1 MAKIQR
7 NFAKGRMNK
16 AIDERLLPNGE
27 YVDAV
32 NVRLGS
38 TEETEIGSVEVA
50 KGNTRLTTVTFPQQ
64 PQYDGSGNLTVPV
77 QGLSSQ
83 ARCLGVYGDS
93 SNETLYWFIHDP
105 KWTGVYDAS
114 GSPST
119 VITSGTTTA
128 TLAGLLVDNTANF
141 QADGVQVG
149 DKVINTSLAANPH
162 TFVSNITSSTQIEL
176 QNDLFVAGNNYQ
188 IVTNTQKIDLI
199 VAYDT
204 QEDVWRTLVASIYDG
219 VPCTTGYST
228 TLNFNPNRLI
238 NGVNL
243 IDDMLFFTDN
253 YNPPRMINVTQTY
266 GLPTITPPVAPAVI
280 GTTSVDQF
288 SPEEIMVIKAPPNNS
303 PNINLDVSTNSEINY
318 LEDKYICFATRFK
331 YANNQYSAVSQFSDP
346 AFEPGEFFISSD
358 EFNNQGMLNKQNRV
372 RVTFDTGSEL
382 VEEIEVLFKEADSSV
397 IKVAEKINKA
407 ANNIGSNTTFEII
420 FDNSKIYQVLPVQ
433 EILRTFDNV
442 PRVAKAQTIMG
453 NRLMYGNYI
462 ENYNLINYAN
472 EPTRIQ
478 YTASGVSQNV
488 GEIVVPRTY
497 PTHTYPTIYGYALGT
512 LSQSSIQ
519 LNFAGLNLIEGTTI
533 KFSFQLGQQNAF
545 DYTLS
550 GVPLYNFSATGTTQF
565 PTTQGLLN
573 EATVNWS
580 YTLPETF
587 ENAQALLLSPDFQSR
602 LGAGIAADGG
612 FATPGTANSVENPT
626 LTDAINAAFAP
637 TISVTTATAAG
648 LPTNSAGNTSNMVK
662 YVSGHSSNIAV
673 GSASPQTEP
682 ILYTSPSENEIK
694 LVLNAMIY
702 IPSIQSPTSGETNNA
717 MSVPFFV
724 TSKITITDPNGQK
737 SLHSNRGYEV
747 GMIYMD
753 KFNRATPPL
762 LTDTFTTTD
771 INSTVSTT
779 ASTVHFSCDNSST
792 VNKIRVTIPP
802 TQFAPKW
809 ATHYKFALKP
819 TKDTYNTI
827 YSSKSFKDPLD
838 GSYYFL
844 LEGENALKVETGDQ
858 LIVKKDALG
867 ATDSCEVVQVL
878 SKGAKEK
885 NFIDVNLEPGTAE
898 EVIAGTPNVGA
909 EDYVPQGVYMQLKNF
924 PFALTQD
931 QNVPYPVNNYN
942 LTQFAFTSS
951 SSMTNA
957 QINNNEDFPILAYQ
971 GLSGAPSLDVNGD
984 TVFTPFAIP
993 QGTAVRIFYSTKR
1006 KGDDS
1011 NSGQGK
1017 LKYKYDQSFV
1027 ADATYDNFIEFFNG
1041 MNIGATL
1048 NSGVTIG
1055 SACNGFVTNTYI
1067 ETPATNTTD
1076 PDVIFGPEGF
1086 DNCQNVLRFVQ
1097 NTNTG
1102 EILLYIRGGGG
1113 NSIQLRV
1120 KARIEIAL
1128 PTVGTVFE
1136 TLAADANPEL
1146 WYEGSDSY
1154 TINTANG
1161 SHNGIVANGDISQV
1175 TNASS
1180 AGTTGVINLQFFNCF
1195 TFGNGVESYK
1205 IEDKLN
1211 GKTFNLGNR
1220 AVTTTEEDYRQNH
1233 RPSDITYSGV
1243 FNDESGL
1250 NNLNEFN
1257 LGLVNFKSL
1266 EESFGAIQVMD
1277 SRETDVLVLQ
1287 EDKISYVLQG
1297 KNLLSDAAGGG
1308 DIASVP
1314 EVLGTQIARTEQYGI
1329 SNNPESYVQYGLDKF
1344 FIDEKRGAVLRL
1356 TGQDTSAEKL
1366 TVISE
1371 LGLRSFFRD
1380 VFNGQ
1385 GPSKLVGAPPN
1396 SSMGAATPSS
1406 ITPFTQKL
1414 GAYDPYMNEYVI
1426 SINDRPLVITST
1438 DECETTSEIDD
1449 ELDLPIFDCGSDVTF
1464 QNTNASTATQSA
1476 EIAIGD
1482 FEPTATSAPTG
1493 QIIWDVVVIG
1503 GSATVSVLWDGA
1515 VVATQLCTV
1524 ASNGTVANQIDW
1536 EKTSVSPANCI
1547 VQVTPSAANTSVS
1560 FTANCPLL
1568 APLNI
1573 DTVIYTSNYPLG
1585 VSSAIDIDNT
1595 GSWANAANFGVGSGP
1610 DEGINYTA
1618 TWQWS
1623 NPGGEVGVQQNF
1635 ANTIES
1641 GVSSNI
1647 NNGSE
1652 YNTTSDNT
1660 EYPFVPR
1667 IGGWNDTT
1675 YQNQS
1680 PGQGAPPP
1688 GSNIE
1693 INFVPSLVANAQPV
1707 VMFNPEIHTFRILRT
1722 STNFNKNSQADAVAL
1737 LAASTAIP
1745 KANIEY
1751 WDEDLE
1757 AWQPATGWDATKL
1770 ATAWKAT
1777 TTMPSPV
1784 GTQNEFYMVIDVRSR
1799 VSTLLC
1805 QTLAASNGGA
1815 NGTANIF
1822 DTCCD
1827 CDCGAGNPTC
1837 YSIINSS
1844 SGCNYTFQYTDTG
1857 GAVQSITV
1865 GPAEISENGVV
1876 FDSGCVQV
1884 CSLSE
1889 PVLTAINAIP
1899 FPIQDLNSVPAGC
1912 TSSSSNIN
1920 VIVQS
1925 CGSGGACTD
1934 CATGPCT

>member
-64 PQYDGSGNLTVPV
+64 PQFDNLGNVTVPV

-128 TLAGLLVDNTANF
+128 LLAGFLVDNTASF
-141 QADGVQVG
+141 LTDGVQVG
-149 DKVINTSLAANPH
+149 DKVINTSLAGNPH
-162 TFVSNITSSTQIEL
+162 TFVSNVITSQSQVEL
-176 QNDLFVAGNNYQ
+176 QNDLFVAGDSYE

-204 QEDVWRTLVASIYDG
+204 QENVWRTLVASIYNG
-219 VPCTTGYST
+219 VPCPTGYST

-243 IDDMLFFTDN
+243 IDGMLFFTDN
-253 YNPPRMINVTQTY
+253 YNPPRMINVTRTY
-266 GLPTITPPVAPAVI
+266 GLPTITAPAGTAVI

-288 SPEEIMVIKAPPNNS
+288 SAEEIMVIKAPPNNS
-303 PNINLDVSTNSEINY
+303 PNINLDVSNNSEVNY

-346 AFEPGEFFISSD
+346 AFEPGQFFISSD

-407 ANNIGSNTTFEII
+407 ANNVASNTTFEII

-478 YTASGVSQNV
+478 YTASGISREV
-488 GEIVVPRTY
+488 GETVVPRT
-497 PTHTYPTIYGYALGT
+497 TSSHTFANPIYGYT
-512 LSQSSIQ
+512 LPAAPEAAITI
-519 LNFAGLNLIEGTTI
+519 NFAGLDLIEGATI
-533 KFSFQLGQQNAF
+533 KFSFNIVQGNVLYDLG
-545 DYTLS
+545 
-550 GVPLYNFSATGTTQF
+550 GTTTF
-565 PTTQGLLN
+565 TGLGGAAPTTGLN
-573 EATVNWS
+573 FQSVNWS
-580 YTLPETF
+580 YTLPQSF
-587 ENAQALLLSPDFQSR
+587 GSAQELLLSPDFQSR

-612 FATPGTANSVENPT
+612 FSVPGQASSVENPT
-626 LTDAINAAFAP
+626 LTDAINAVFEP
-637 TISVTTATAAG
+637 TITPVSTAG
-648 LPTNSAGNTSNMVK
+648 LPVSPLGNISNVVK
-662 YVSGHSSNIAV
+662 YVSGNSSNIAV
-673 GSASPQTEP
+673 NASAVQTEP

-694 LVLNAMIY
+694 LVLNPMIY
-702 IPSIQSPTSGETNNA
+702 IPIIQSPTSGQANNA
-717 MSVPFFV
+717 LVMPFIN
-724 TSKITITDPNGQK
+724 TSKVTLIDPNGQK

-762 LTDTFTTTD
+762 LTDTFVTTD
-771 INSTVSTT
+771 INSSVTT
-779 ASTVHFSCDNSST
+779 AASTVHFPCSASSLI
-792 VNKIRVTIPP
+792 NKIKVTIPP

-885 NFIDVNLEPGTAE
+885 NFIDVDLEPGTVE
-898 EVIAGTPNVGA
+898 EVISGTPNVGA

-931 QNVPYPVNNYN
+931 QLVPYPVNNYN
-942 LTQFAFTSS
+942 LTQFAFESSGSTS
-951 SSMTNA
+951 T
-957 QINNNEDFPILAYQ
+957 QDFPVLAYK
-971 GLSGAPSLDVNGD
+971 GLSGAPALDDDNN
-984 TVFTPFAIP
+984 TVFTPFVIP
-993 QGTAVRIFYSTKR
+993 EGTAVKIFYSTKR
-1006 KGDDS
+1006 KGDSSDGS
-1011 NSGQGK
+1011 QGK
-1017 LKYKYDQSFV
+1017 LKYKYEQTFV
-1027 ADATYDNFIEFFNG
+1027 ADATYSNFIEFFNG

-1055 SACNGFVTNTYI
+1055 NPCNGFVTNTYI
-1067 ETPATNTTD
+1067 ETPATNTTNIND
-1076 PDVIFGPEGF
+1076 IFAGF
-1086 DNCQNVLRFVQ
+1086 DLNDDCQNLLRFVQ
-1097 NTNTG
+1097 NTNTN
-1102 EILLYIRGGGG
+1102 EILLYIKGSGG
-1113 NSIQLRV
+1113 NSIQKRV
-1120 KARIEIAL
+1120 KARIEIEL
-1128 PTVGTVFE
+1128 PLVGTVFE

-1154 TINTANG
+1154 TIDTANG
-1161 SHNGIVANGDISQV
+1161 SHNGIAAHGDINQV

-1266 EESFGAIQVMD
+1266 EDSFGAIQVMD

-1464 QNTNASTATQSA
+1464 QNPNGSTATQSV

-1493 QIIWDVVVIG
+1493 QLVWEIVIVG
-1503 GSATVSVLWDGA
+1503 GSAQVSVLWDGA
-1515 VVATQLCTV
+1515 VVSTGTYSSGATIIT
-1524 ASNGTVANQIDW
+1524 W

-1547 VQVTPSAANTSVS
+1547 VQVTPQANNTSVS

-1595 GSWANAANFGVGSGP
+1595 GSWANGANFNVNSGQ
-1610 DEGINYTA
+1610 DEGISYIA

-1623 NPGGEVGVQQNF
+1623 NPGGEVGTVQPFGNF
-1635 ANTIES
+1635 IQS
-1641 GVSSNI
+1641 GISSN
-1647 NNGSE
+1647 NNVGSE
-1652 YNTTSDNT
+1652 YNITSDNT

-1667 IGGWNDTT
+1667 LGGWNDIT

-1693 INFVPSLVANAQPV
+1693 IKFQPFVTANEQAV

-1722 STNFNKNSQADAVAL
+1722 ATNYDKNSQADAVAL
-1737 LAASTAIP
+1737 LAASTAIA

-1751 WDEDLE
+1751 WDDELQG
-1757 AWQPATGWDATKL
+1757 WQPATGWDATKL
-1770 ATAWKAT
+1770 ATEWRAT
-1777 TTMPSPV
+1777 TSMPSPV
-1784 GTQNEFYMVIDVRSR
+1784 GTQNEFYIIIDVRSR
-1799 VSTLLC
+1799 VKTLLC
-1805 QTLAASNGGA
+1805 QTLTATNNSS
-1815 NGTANIF
+1815 ANIF

-1837 YSIINSS
+1837 YSIVNSS
-1844 SGCNYTFQYTDTG
+1844 NNCQYTLQYIDFTTSAITNVIVNPQIISESGVVENSGC
-1857 GAVQSITV
+1857 I
-1865 GPAEISENGVV
+1865 
-1876 FDSGCVQV
+1876 QV
-1884 CSLSE
+1884 CSTSIPFIVE
-1889 PVLTAINAIP
+1889 IGGIPIETYDQNCSTNAITV
-1899 FPIQDLNSVPAGC
+1899 S
-1912 TSSSSNIN
+1912 
-1920 VIVQS
+1920 VQS
-1925 CGSGGACTD
+1925 CGTGAGCTD